1 MLVEVALDRRL
12 IGEDL
17 WAALSILLDR
27 QIILRQEL
35 AEFRVYIRTHF
46 LHLLRRRSLS
56 LLEPLSTLEIIRHHL
71 ADLNTGLHE
80 LFHLSRF
87 CRKAGTREQQD
98 PKVIPMMLRA
108 RSMAIDSF

>member
-1 MLVEVALDRRL
+1 MLVEVALDRHL

-17 WAALSILLDR
+17 RAALSILLDR

-35 AEFRVYIRTHF
+35 AEFRVDVCAHF
-46 LHLLRRRSLS
+46 LYLLRRRPLS

-71 ADLNTGLHE
+71 ADLNTSLHE

-87 CRKAGTREQQD
+87 CRKASTREQQD
-98 PKVIPMMLRA
+98 P
-108 RSMAIDSF
+108 

>member
-17 WAALSILLDR
+17 RAALSILLDR

-35 AEFRVYIRTHF
+35 AEFRVDIRTHF
-46 LHLLRRRSLS
+46 LHLLWRRPLP
-56 LLEPLSTLEIIRHHL
+56 LLEPLPTLEVVRHHL
-71 ADLNTGLHE
+71 ADINAGLHE

-87 CRKAGTREQQD
+87 YSKASTREQQD
-98 PKVIPMMLRA
+98 P
-108 RSMAIDSF
+108 